1 MTLHAHD
8 KVVSALAVSSAA
20 GLIATA
26 SHDKYVKLW
35 KWLYCFFPLT
45 KLVCLLH
52 YVYPE
57 ILSRFST
64 DTFVAVYISLQSALA
79 TKEVFRSWPREVN
92 QMMST
97 FASKLTLLHTKS
109 GWQCSYRVLVQTYKR
124 CKFFFLYRILLFVN
138 EHQQHDILLCQLIW
152 ITLLKGIKYDG
163 ASYFISMFSRLWFKH
178 AGWLFILS
186 NTYSSIRFVE
196 ILSNNFV

>member
-35 KWLYCFFPLT
+35 KWLYCFSPLT

-64 DTFVAVYISLQSALA
+64 DTFVAVNISLQSALA
-79 TKEVFRSWPREVN
+79 RKEVFRSWPREVN

-124 CKFFFLYRILLFVN
+124 CKFFFFFFYTEFSFLLMN
-138 EHQQHDILLCQLIW
+138 I
-152 ITLLKGIKYDG
+152 
-163 ASYFISMFSRLWFKH
+163 
-178 AGWLFILS
+178 S
-186 NTYSSIRFVE
+186 NTTSCYVNLYESPFWKALNMMGLH
-196 ILSNNFV
+196 ILFLCFHDCGSNMQAGCSFWAILTVLLDL